1 MPYIMALTLNVA
13 LISSGSIISWMKTA
27 KLNVFVKKIDL
38 STESVGLSRIWNN
51 VAAWSNPKYLFQKKN
66 IEGEYS
72 SYYTFLSNNI
82 G

>member
-1 MPYIMALTLNVA
+1 MPYIMELTLNVA

-51 VAAWSNPKYLFQKKN
+51 VAAWSNPKYLFQ
-66 IEGEYS
+66 
-72 SYYTFLSNNI
+72 
-82 G
+82 